1 MTSPLLI
8 GRRLVAAAP
17 LLLVG
22 GCSPAGI
29 VNALAP
35 DRLVAQ
41 SIPYASGPRHSLDV
55 YAPAQAESHGHP
67 VVMFI
72 YGGSWDTG
80 SKRMYR
86 FVGGALAS
94 LGFVV
99 VIPDYRLYPEV
110 AYPAFLQDCAAAL
123 DWTRRNAQRFGGS
136 PDKPFI
142 MGHSAGAYNAAMLA
156 LDPQWLR
163 PFDMTPLGDLRGM
176 VGLAGPY
183 DFLPLDTDKL
193 RAIFAPGKPLA
204 STQPIDHVSGRNPP
218 LLLLAG
224 KDDHVVRPSNTIRLA
239 AAVRAKGGVVVERL
253 YPGIGHV
260 EIIGAFSGPLRF
272 LAPSLR
278 DSAAFMHA
286 SPAALERL

>member
-1 MTSPLLI
+1 M
-8 GRRLVAAAP
+8 P
-17 LLLVG
+17 LLLAG
-22 GCSPAGI
+22 ACSPAGI

-35 DRLVAQ
+35 DRLVAS

-55 YAPAQAESHGHP
+55 YAPARAGSHGHP

-72 YGGSWDTG
+72 YGGTWNAG
-80 SKRMYR
+80 CKRMYR

-110 AYPAFLQDCAAAL
+110 RYPAFLQDCASAF
-123 DWTRRNAQRFGGS
+123 DWTRRNARHFGG
-136 PDKPFI
+136 DTRRPFL

-156 LDPQWLR
+156 LDARWLL
-163 PFDMTPLGDLRGM
+163 PFGMTPLGDIRGM

-183 DFLPLDTDKL
+183 DFLPLDTDEL
-193 RAIFAPGKPLA
+193 RAVFAPGKPLI
-204 STQPIDHVSGRNPP
+204 STQPIDHVDGRNPP

-224 KDDHVVRPSNTIRLA
+224 KDDHIVQPSNTIRLA
-239 AAVRAKGGVVVERL
+239 AAVRAQGGFALDRL

-260 EIIGAFSGPLRF
+260 EIIGAFSGALRF

-286 SPAALERL
+286 SPAGLETL